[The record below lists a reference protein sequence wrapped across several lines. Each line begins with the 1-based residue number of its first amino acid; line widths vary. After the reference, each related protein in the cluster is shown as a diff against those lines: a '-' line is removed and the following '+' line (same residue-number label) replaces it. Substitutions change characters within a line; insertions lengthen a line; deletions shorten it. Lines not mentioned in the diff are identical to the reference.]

1 MSTFSG
7 WVSYP
12 TASLIRLPE
21 KLGNIPSLARSLSR
35 EGYHTCYLYGGDIT
49 FMNTQGYL
57 VSTGYRQLVSDS
69 DFSLAQINE
78 SKWGA
83 NDSVTARRTFEMIA
97 SGEMPEPWHMTFQ
110 TLSSHEPFEV
120 PYHRLED
127 KKLNAFAFTDH
138 CIEMLVDSLR
148 TLPVWDNLLV
158 VLIPDHGF
166 LYDLTYEDPEFFH
179 APMLW
184 LGGAI
189 AGPRRMPV
197 LMNQSD
203 MAATLLSQMGI
214 PHRDFPWS
222 RNVLS
227 RNYQYPFA
235 YSSYPSGILF
245 ADSTGVSVYDITG
258 RKPIT
263 EQPMPSE
270 DRLHKAQTILQKSY
284 DLLETLR

>member
-1 MSTFSG
+1 
-7 WVSYP
+7 
-12 TASLIRLPE
+12 
-21 KLGNIPSLARSLSR
+21 
-35 EGYHTCYLYGGDIT
+35 
-49 FMNTQGYL
+49 
-57 VSTGYRQLVSDS
+57 
-69 DFSLAQINE
+69 
-78 SKWGA
+78 
-83 NDSVTARRTFEMIA
+83 
-97 SGEMPEPWHMTFQ
+97 
-110 TLSSHEPFEV
+110 
-120 PYHRLED
+120 
-127 KKLNAFAFTDH
+127 
-138 CIEMLVDSLR
+138 
-148 TLPVWDNLLV
+148 
-158 VLIPDHGF
+158 
-166 LYDLTYEDPEFFH
+166 
-179 APMLW
+179 MLW